1 MTGAAFPLSQ
11 RGDPAKAKAEA
22 TKPFTSARLVTR
34 GKAAWTYGRIEV
46 RAQLPPGQGIWP
58 AIWMLPETHHS
69 GAWAASGKLDML
81 EAVTLGRRCDDWAD
95 AIENHL
101 LHTP

>member
-46 RAQLPPGQGIWP
+46 RAKLPQGQGIWP
-58 AIWMLPETHHS
+58 AIWMLPETHHY
-69 GAWAASGKLDML
+69 GGWAASGASAIL
-81 EAVTLGRRCDDWAD
+81 EGVHLGGRADDCGGGLRT
-95 AIENHL
+95 ERGR
-101 LHTP
+101 